1 MLARRQPDL
10 TVCMEQVHKPHNV
23 SAIIRTA
30 DAVGVHE
37 VHAVWPGSRMRTMAS
52 AAAGSNSWVQVKT
65 HRTIGDAVAHLKG
78 QGMQILAT
86 HLSDNA
92 VDFREIDYTRPTCI
106 LMGQE
111 KTGITQEALA
121 LADQDIIIP
130 MIGMV
135 QSLNVSVASALI
147 LYEAQRQRQMR
158 ACTCVKTACCRKP
171 SNNACC
177 LKAAIR
183 CWRKS
188 QNAKVCPTPTLI
200 SKARLKPML
209 TGGPPCRPQGK
220 RDEGRLL
227 DAVPLS
233 SLTGVGA
240 ALSNK
245 LAKINLHT
253 VQDLL
258 LHLPL
263 RYEDRTHLYPIGEL
277 LPGVYATVE
286 GEVLNCNISFG
297 GRRMMTC
304 QISDGSGILTMRFF
318 NFNAAMK
325 NSLATGRRVLAY
337 GEAKRGKYGAE
348 MIHPEYRVQGDLSTP
363 ELQETLTP
371 VYPTTE
377 GVKQA
382 TLRKLTDQALDLLDT
397 CAIEELLPPELS
409 QGMMTLP
416 EALRTLHRPPPTLQL
431 SDLETG
437 QHPAQRRLILEE
449 LLAHNLSMLA
459 LRAGAQR
466 FHAQPLSANDALKN
480 KLLAALPF
488 KPTGAWARVVAEIER
503 DMALDVPMMRLV
515 QGDVGSGKTLVAAL
529 AALRAIAHGKQ
540 VALMAPTELL
550 AEQHANNFRNWFAPL
565 GIEVGW
571 LAGKQKGKA
580 RLAQQEAIASGQVQ
594 MIVGTHA
601 IFQEQVQFNG
611 LALVII
617 DEQHRFGVHQRLAL
631 WEKGQQQ
638 GFHPHQLIMT
648 ATPIPR
654 TLAMTAYADLDTS
667 VIDELP
673 PGRTPVTTV
682 AIPDTRRTDII
693 DRVRHACIT
702 EGRQAYWVCTLIEE
716 SELLEAQAAE
726 ATWEE
731 LKLALPELNV
741 GLVHGRMKPADKQ
754 AVMASFK
761 QGELHLL
768 VATTVIEVGVDVPNA
783 SLMIIENPE
792 RLGLAQLHQLRG
804 RVGRGAVASH
814 CVLLYKTPL
823 SKTAQIRL
831 QVLRDSNDGF
841 VIAQKDLEIRGP
853 GELLGT
859 RQTGN
864 AEFKVADLLRD
875 QAMIPEVQRLARH
888 IHERYPQQA
897 KALIE
902 RWMPETERYSNA

>member
-1 MLARRQPDL
+1 M
-10 TVCMEQVHKPHNV
+10 K
-23 SAIIRTA
+23 
-30 DAVGVHE
+30 
-37 VHAVWPGSRMRTMAS
+37 
-52 AAAGSNSWVQVKT
+52 
-65 HRTIGDAVAHLKG
+65 
-78 QGMQILAT
+78 
-86 HLSDNA
+86 
-92 VDFREIDYTRPTCI
+92 
-106 LMGQE
+106 
-111 KTGITQEALA
+111 
-121 LADQDIIIP
+121 
-130 MIGMV
+130 
-135 QSLNVSVASALI
+135 
-147 LYEAQRQRQMR
+147 
-158 ACTCVKTACCRKP
+158 
-171 SNNACC
+171 
-177 LKAAIR
+177 
-183 CWRKS
+183 
-188 QNAKVCPTPTLI
+188 
-200 SKARLKPML
+200 
-209 TGGPPCRPQGK
+209 
-220 RDEGRLL
+220 GRLL

-240 ALSNK
+240 SQSAK
-245 LAKINLHT
+245 LAKLGLHT

-258 LHLPL
+258 FHFPL
-263 RYEDRTHLYPIGEL
+263 RYEDRTQLSTIGDL

-286 GEVLNCNISFG
+286 AEVLNCNIVFG
-297 GRRMMTC
+297 RKRMMVC
-304 QISDGSGILTMRFF
+304 QLSDGTGVLTLRFF
-318 NFNAAMK
+318 NFNAGMK
-325 NSLATGRRVLAY
+325 NNLAHGRRVLAY
-337 GEAKRGKYGAE
+337 GEVKRGQYGAE
-348 MIHPEYRVQGDLSTP
+348 MIHPEYRVQGDLETT

-377 GVKQA
+377 GVRQA
-382 TLRKLTDQALDLLDT
+382 TLRKLTDQALELLDT
-397 CAIEELLPPELS
+397 CPVAELLPVELS
-409 QGMMTLP
+409 QGLMSLP
-416 EALRTLHRPPPTLQL
+416 QAIRTLHRPPPSLQL
-431 SDLETG
+431 TDLESG
-437 QHPAQRRLILEE
+437 KHPAQRRLILEE

-466 FHAQPLSANDALKN
+466 YR
-480 KLLAALPF
+480 ALPLDAKDKLKSQF
-488 KPTGAWARVVAEIER
+488 LSSLPFTPTAAQNRVVAEIEH
-503 DMALDVPMMRLV
+503 DLSLDIPMMRLV

-529 AALRAIAHGKQ
+529 AALRAISHGQQ
-540 VALMAPTELL
+540 VAMMAPTELL

-580 RLAQQEAIASGQVQ
+580 RLAQQEAIASGQVP
-594 MIVGTHA
+594 MVVGTHA
-601 IFQEQVQFNG
+601 IFQEQVQFKN

-682 AIPDTRRTDII
+682 AIPDTRRSDII
-693 DRVRHACIT
+693 DRVRHACT
-702 EGRQAYWVCTLIEE
+702 QEGRQAYWVCTLIEE
-716 SELLEAQAAE
+716 SDLLEAQAAE

-731 LKLALPELNV
+731 LKTSLPELKV
-741 GLVHGRMKPADKQ
+741 ALVHGRMKPQEKQ
-754 AVMASFK
+754 AVMLSFK
-761 QGELHLL
+761 QGDVDLL

-814 CVLLYKTPL
+814 CVLLYKAPL
-823 SKTAQIRL
+823 SKTAQVRL

-875 QAMIPEVQRLARH
+875 QALIPEVQRIARH
-888 IHERYPQQA
+888 IHEYFPEQA
-897 KALIE
+897 AALIE
-902 RWMPETERYSNA
+902 RWMPETEKYSNA

>member
-1 MLARRQPDL
+1 
-10 TVCMEQVHKPHNV
+10 
-23 SAIIRTA
+23 
-30 DAVGVHE
+30 
-37 VHAVWPGSRMRTMAS
+37 MR
-52 AAAGSNSWVQVKT
+52 
-65 HRTIGDAVAHLKG
+65 
-78 QGMQILAT
+78 
-86 HLSDNA
+86 
-92 VDFREIDYTRPTCI
+92 
-106 LMGQE
+106 
-111 KTGITQEALA
+111 
-121 LADQDIIIP
+121 
-130 MIGMV
+130 
-135 QSLNVSVASALI
+135 
-147 LYEAQRQRQMR
+147 
-158 ACTCVKTACCRKP
+158 
-171 SNNACC
+171 
-177 LKAAIR
+177 
-183 CWRKS
+183 
-188 QNAKVCPTPTLI
+188 
-200 SKARLKPML
+200 
-209 TGGPPCRPQGK
+209 
-220 RDEGRLL
+220 GRLL

-240 ALSNK
+240 SQSAK
-245 LAKINLHT
+245 LAKIGLHT

-258 LHLPL
+258 LHFPL
-263 RYEDRTHLYPIGEL
+263 RYEDRTHLYPINDL

-286 GEVLNCNISFG
+286 GEVLNCNITFG

-304 QISDGSGILTMRFF
+304 QISDGTGILTMRFF

-325 NSLATGRRVLAY
+325 NSLSAGRRVLAY

-348 MIHPEYRVQGDLSTP
+348 MIHPEYRIQGDLSTP
-363 ELQETLTP
+363 EMQETLTP

-377 GVKQA
+377 GIRQA
-382 TLRKLTDQALDLLDT
+382 TLRKLTDQALELLDT
-397 CAIEELLPPELS
+397 CAIAELLPPELS
-409 QGMMTLP
+409 QGLMSLP
-416 EALRTLHRPPPTLQL
+416 EALRTLHRPPP
-431 SDLETG
+431 DMKLEDVESG

-466 FHAQPLSANDALKN
+466 YHAQALTAKDSLKN
-480 KLLAALPF
+480 QLLASLPF
-488 KPTGAWARVVAEIER
+488 KPTGAQARVVAEVEH
-503 DMALDVPMMRLV
+503 DMALDIPMMRLV

-529 AALRAIAHGKQ
+529 AALRAIANGKQ
-540 VALMAPTELL
+540 VAMMAPTELL

-580 RLAQQEAIASGQVQ
+580 RQAQQEAIASGQVS
-594 MIVGTHA
+594 MVVGTHA

-682 AIPDTRRTDII
+682 AIADTRRSEII
-693 DRVRHACIT
+693 ERVRSACQ

-731 LKLALPELNV
+731 LKTTLPDLNV
-741 GLVHGRMKPADKQ
+741 GLVHGRMKPAEKQ
-754 AVMASFK
+754 AVMQAFK
-761 QGELHLL
+761 QGEMHLL

-814 CVLLYKTPL
+814 CVLLYKSPL
-823 SKTAQIRL
+823 SKTAQLRL

-864 AEFKVADLLRD
+864 AEFRVADLLRD
-875 QAMIPEVQRLARH
+875 QAVIPQVQRIARH
-888 IHERYPQQA
+888 IHEHYPEHAQ
-897 KALIE
+897 ALIE
-902 RWMPETERYSNA
+902 RWMPETQKYSNA